1 MRVSTRCF
9 ERHAMTS
16 RTCRSLLASLFFW
29 MLALLVLPAHA
40 HKASD
45 AYLQLSRD
53 GDRIDLRWDIA
64 LRDLDAVLDLDA
76 NADQKLSWG
85 EVRTRLGDIKAY
97 ALGRLRL
104 QGGQCVPAETQAPA
118 IENRIDGAYLVLQ
131 MRAPCGAADALS
143 IDYRLFQDVDP
154 THRGLLRAE
163 TRGAATPLL
172 RSLDPSAGPVSIA
185 WAGAQEAAAPAS
197 FFADGIH
204 HILIGYDHILFLI
217 CLLLPAVLKRQG
229 GGWTPVLAW
238 KDAAWPMLGI
248 VTMFTIA
255 HSITL
260 ALAGL
265 KIVTISPRIIEPAIA
280 VTIIVAALDNIWPVL
295 RGRRKLFSF
304 LFGLIHGF
312 GFAGALG
319 ELELP
324 TRQFVLALLQF
335 NLGVEAGQLAVVAVA
350 LAVLLAL
357 RNWRRYPPLVLHGGS
372 MAAVALATVWLCERV
387 LDVKVLPFS

>member
-1 MRVSTRCF
+1 MHVSMRCF

-16 RTCRSLLASLFFW
+16 RSFRSLPASLFFW
-29 MLALLVLPAHA
+29 MLTLLGLPAHA

-85 EVRTRLGDIKAY
+85 EVRTRLEDIKAY

-118 IENRIDGAYLVLQ
+118 IENRIDGTYLVLQ

-143 IDYRLFQDVDP
+143 IEYRLFQDVDP

-163 TRGAATPLL
+163 TRGAAAPLL
-172 RSLDPSAGPVSIA
+172 RSLDPSAGPVSIG
-185 WAGAQEAAAPAS
+185 WADTQGAAPPAS
-197 FFADGIH
+197 FFRDGIH

-229 GGWTPVLAW
+229 GGWTPVRAW
-238 KDAAWPMLGI
+238 KDAAVPMLGI

-280 VTIIVAALDNIWPVL
+280 LTIIVAALDNIWPVL

-350 LAVLLAL
+350 LVVLLGL

-372 MAAVALATVWLCERV
+372 IAAVALATVWLCERV

>member
-1 MRVSTRCF
+1 MHVWMRCF
-9 ERHAMTS
+9 ERRVMTLRTS
-16 RTCRSLLASLFFW
+16 RWLPAALFIW
-29 MLALLVLPAHA
+29 MLAFAFPAQA

-45 AYLQLSRD
+45 AYLQLSRH
-53 GDRIDLRWDIA
+53 GDRIELRWDIA
-64 LRDLDAVLDLDA
+64 LRDLDAVLDLDT

-85 EVRTRLGDIKAY
+85 EVRTRLDDIQAY

-104 QGGQCVPAETQAPA
+104 QDGQCVPAPTHPPA

-131 MRAPCGAADALS
+131 MRAPCSAAAALS
-143 IDYRLFQDVDP
+143 IDYRLFQEVDP
-154 THRGLLRAE
+154 THRGLLRAQ
-163 TRGAATPLL
+163 TQGAAAPLL
-172 RSLDPSAGPVSIA
+172 RSLDPAAGAVSIEWTDA
-185 WAGAQEAAAPAS
+185 QGAPPPVR

-217 CLLLPAVLKRQG
+217 CLLLPAVLKRRD

-265 KIVTISPRIIEPAIA
+265 KIVTISPDIIEPAIA
-280 VTIIVAALDNIWPVL
+280 ITIIVAALDNIRPVL
-295 RGRRKLFSF
+295 RRRRKLFSF

-335 NLGVEAGQLAVVAVA
+335 NLGVEAGQLVVVAVA
-350 LAVLLAL
+350 LIVLLAL

-372 MAAVALATVWLCERV
+372 MAAVAIATVWLCERL

>member
-1 MRVSTRCF
+1 
-9 ERHAMTS
+9 
-16 RTCRSLLASLFFW
+16 
-29 MLALLVLPAHA
+29 
-40 HKASD
+40 
-45 AYLQLSRD
+45 
-53 GDRIDLRWDIA
+53 
-64 LRDLDAVLDLDA
+64 
-76 NADQKLSWG
+76 
-85 EVRTRLGDIKAY
+85 
-97 ALGRLRL
+97 
-104 QGGQCVPAETQAPA
+104 
-118 IENRIDGAYLVLQ
+118 
-131 MRAPCGAADALS
+131 
-143 IDYRLFQDVDP
+143 
-154 THRGLLRAE
+154 
-163 TRGAATPLL
+163 
-172 RSLDPSAGPVSIA
+172 
-185 WAGAQEAAAPAS
+185 
-197 FFADGIH
+197 
-204 HILIGYDHILFLI
+204 
-217 CLLLPAVLKRQG
+217 VLKRQG
-229 GGWTPVLAW
+229 GSWTPVLAW

-265 KIVTISPRIIEPAIA
+265 KIVTVSPRIVEPAIA

-335 NLGVEAGQLAVVAVA
+335 NLGVEAGQLAVVAMA
-350 LAVLLAL
+350 LVVLLGL

-372 MAAVALATVWLCERV
+372 MVAVALATVWLCERV

>member
-1 MRVSTRCF
+1 
-9 ERHAMTS
+9 MTS
-16 RTCRSLLASLFFW
+16 RTCRSLLAWLFLW
-29 MLALLVLPAHA
+29 VLASAVLPAQA

-45 AYLQLSRD
+45 AYLQLSRKA
-53 GDRIDLRWDIA
+53 DRIDLRWDIA

-85 EVRTRLGDIKAY
+85 EVRYRLDDIKAY
-97 ALGRLRL
+97 ALGHLRL
-104 QGGQCVPAETQAPA
+104 QEGQCVPAEVQPPA
-118 IENRIDGAYLVLQ
+118 IESRIDGAYLVLQ
-131 MRAPCGAADALS
+131 MRAPCSAATALS

-154 THRGLLRAE
+154 THRGLLRAQAE
-163 TRGAATPLL
+163 SAATPLL

-185 WAGAQEAAAPAS
+185 WVGSEDAARPAS
-197 FFADGIH
+197 FLADGIH
-204 HILIGYDHILFLI
+204 HILIGYDHILFLV
-217 CLLLPAVLKRQG
+217 CLLLPAVLKRRDG
-229 GGWTPVLAW
+229 CWTPVLAW
-238 KDAAWPMLGI
+238 RDAAWPMLGI

-280 VTIIVAALDNIWPVL
+280 ITIILAALDNIRPVL
-295 RGRRKLFSF
+295 GGRRKLFSF

-324 TRQFVLALLQF
+324 TGQFALALLQF
-335 NLGVEAGQLAVVAVA
+335 NLGVEAGQLAVVSVA
-350 LAVLLAL
+350 LAVLLGL

-372 MAAVALATVWLCERV
+372 MAAVVLATVWLCERV
-387 LDVKVLPFS
+387 LDVKMLPFS